1 MVMPP
6 RKRTGIAFAGIRGKD
21 RARWGLGGGGRGWG
35 GLREVGFERGGL
47 GERIELEGLVLGE
60 AGFEEVGWV
69 ERGLEEL
76 D

>member
-1 MVMPP
+1 M
-6 RKRTGIAFAGIRGKD
+6 
-21 RARWGLGGGGRGWG
+21 
-35 GLREVGFERGGL
+35 GFERGGL
-47 GERIELEGLVLGE
+47 GERLEGLVLGE